1 MPTLTADQ
9 ITDFRQLVGD
19 ECDEEVISD
28 VQIQAFYDTAFGKS
42 DDSETVEALT
52 VVYIL
57 RRLLG
62 KSRKKID
69 QTSEMGGNSERRSQ
83 FFDHLQE
90 MLKYW
95 EGVAGI
101 GGAGALMVGSFDLN
115 IDYTED
121 DLEAET

>member
-19 ECDEEVISD
+19 ECTEEDISD
-28 VQIQAFYDTAFGKS
+28 VQVQAFYDTAYGKS

-69 QTSEMGGNSERRSQ
+69 QSSEMQTVNERRSQ
-83 FFDHLQE
+83 LFEHLQKL
-90 MLKYW
+90 LKYW

-101 GGAGALMVGSFDLN
+101 GGAGALTVGTLDLN
-115 IDYTED
+115 IDYTEA

>member
-19 ECDEEVISD
+19 ECTEEDISD
-28 VQIQAFYDTAFGKS
+28 VQVQAFYDTAYGKS

-69 QTSEMGGNSERRSQ
+69 QSSEMQTVNERRSQ
-83 FFDHLQE
+83 LFEHLQKLLE
-90 MLKYW
+90 YW